1 MNFDATVIQ
10 GISSR
15 RTHHTGGMCC
25 CLCLR
30 MNAPMEGEEIRLA

>member
-1 MNFDATVIQ
+1 MNFDATIIQ

-25 CLCLR
+25 CLCVGPNL
-30 MNAPMEGEEIRLA
+30 PMEGEEILAV